1 MAGRSVIPVALL
13 GLGTVGGGVYELFQR
28 QKDQF
33 FPKAGAIPM
42 ITRIL
47 VRDLKK
53 PRPGV
58 DPSLLTDRWEEI
70 VGDPEIRIVI
80 EVTGGIE
87 PARTRI
93 LEALAA
99 GKNVITANKDLMA
112 EHGAELFAAA
122 EKSGCDLLF
131 EASVAGGIPII
142 RPMKQC
148 LAGNNIS
155 EVMGIV
161 NGTTNYI
168 LTRMSRDGMSFS
180 DALKKA

>member
-93 LEALAA
+93 LGLWPP
-99 GKNVITANKDLMA
+99 GKT
-112 EHGAELFAAA
+112 
-122 EKSGCDLLF
+122 S
-131 EASVAGGIPII
+131 SP
-142 RPMKQC
+142 P
-148 LAGNNIS
+148 
-155 EVMGIV
+155 
-161 NGTTNYI
+161 
-168 LTRMSRDGMSFS
+168 TRT
-180 DALKKA
+180 